1 VARLF
6 GPATGRWQA
15 LTPHDARRLLESLE
29 PRYWIAGGWAIDLF
43 LGEQHRPHK
52 DLDIGIRRAD
62 VPRVF
67 AALPGWDFF
76 EAKDGSLSRLDAGE
90 PPRASVNSLWSRAT
104 SSTEWAL
111 EFLLDDSSDEEW
123 IFRRDPS
130 IRLPIERALRRD
142 PEGIPYLSPE
152 IQLLYKAPNPRTE
165 DQADFE
171 RVLAQLDPSA
181 RGWLEH
187 TLMRIHPGHPWSA
200 KLESRTRS

>member
-1 VARLF
+1 VARPF

-15 LTPHDARRLLESLE
+15 LTPHHARRLLRSFE

-43 LGEQHRPHK
+43 LGKQHRPHK
-52 DLDIGIRRAD
+52 DLDVGIRRAD
-62 VPRVF
+62 VPGIF
-67 AALPGWDFF
+67 TALPGWDFF
-76 EAKDGSLSRLDAGE
+76 EAKDGSLSKLDPGE
-90 PPRASVNSLWSRAT
+90 PPRASVNSLWSRPT
-104 SSTEWAL
+104 SSAEWAL

-130 IRLPIERALRRD
+130 IRLPIERALRLN

-152 IQLLYKAPNPRTE
+152 IQLLYKARNPRAE

-171 RVLAQLDPSA
+171 RVQPRLDPCA

-187 TLMRIHPGHPWSA
+187 ALTRLHPDHHWCFG
-200 KLESRTRS
+200 